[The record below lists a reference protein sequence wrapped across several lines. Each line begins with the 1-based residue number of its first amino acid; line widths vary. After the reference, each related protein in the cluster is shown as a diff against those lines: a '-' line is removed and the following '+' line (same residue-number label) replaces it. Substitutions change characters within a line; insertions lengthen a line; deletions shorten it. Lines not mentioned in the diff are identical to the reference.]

1 MNYIT
6 PSILDNKELIA
17 ACRKNSRKAQME
29 LYNKYSKGMY
39 YVAYRFFKDSFL
51 AEEAMQESF
60 IKAFAKLDQFTGDV
74 TFGAWL
80 KRIVIN
86 KSIDMLKARKLDTI
100 ALNEQIMTTAE
111 EYDNWEIENTAS
123 TTAIEIKQ
131 AIDNLPEKYKFP
143 VHLFL
148 LEGYDHN
155 EIAEVLNITAVSSR
169 TLVHRGKKRL
179 QEQLKHLK
187 KDGTGY

>member
-1 MNYIT
+1 MKEIT
-6 PSILDNKELIA
+6 HTTLDNKKLIEL
-17 ACRKNSRKAQME
+17 CRKNDRKAQME

-60 IKAFAKLDQFTGDV
+60 IKAFSKLDQFTGDV

-86 KSIDMLKARKLDTI
+86 KSIDMLKARKLNTTAI
-100 ALNEQIMTTAE
+100 NEQILATPE
-111 EYDNWEIENTAS
+111 EYENWDVESDNATA
-123 TTAIEIKQ
+123 AEVKK
-131 AIDNLPEKYKFP
+131 AIDDLPEKYRYP
-143 VHLFL
+143 IHLFL

-155 EIAEVLNITAVSSR
+155 EISEILGITSVSSR

>member
-1 MNYIT
+1 MNNIT
-6 PSILDNKELIA
+6 LSTLDNKKLIEL
-17 ACRKNSRKAQME
+17 CRKNDRKAQME

-60 IKAFAKLDQFTGDV
+60 IKAFSKLDQFTGDV

-86 KSIDMLKARKLDTI
+86 KSIDMLKARKLNTTAI
-100 ALNEQIMTTAE
+100 NEQIMATPE
-111 EYDNWEIENTAS
+111 EYENWEIENDRATA
-123 TTAIEIKQ
+123 EEVKK
-131 AIDNLPEKYKFP
+131 AIDNLPEKYRYP
-143 VHLFL
+143 IHLFL

-155 EIAEVLNITAVSSR
+155 EISEILGITSVSSR

-187 KDGTGY
+187 DGTGY